1 MLSHFNKYSS
11 ASFPFL
17 PFRKDL
23 ANRCYLF
30 SRTEY
35 LFSNRSAKQLPLS
48 LWLKEERTIPACD
61 KLTLLLWSESDP
73 LSGDSAGVGNGEFS
87 CRKRTFQAL
96 SISPKHALTSV
107 VQVLLDQIG
116 SPQPGEGACLCAQ
129 HQSSLPPA
137 RAEPAPSSGF
147 SDQFPC
153 PCCPPRVNISRGKEL
168 SSQSFF

>member
-107 VQVLLDQIG
+107 VQA
-116 SPQPGEGACLCAQ
+116 PRPNWF
-129 HQSSLPPA
+129 PPA
-137 RAEPAPSSGF
+137 WGGCLPLCTAPVISAAGTRRASSFLGLF
-147 SDQFPC
+147 RPIPMSL
-153 PCCPPRVNISRGKEL
+153 L
-168 SSQSFF
+168 SS